1 MPLQMDYVAA
11 EVLKETLELAGS
23 SFADADVQAAV
34 SAASQWIDQSCGRSF
49 GQDDTSDVVRK
60 FIPVNGGYALIDDL
74 CEFDSLVDQSGSAWT
89 IEQDFFLE
97 PINAAADGWP
107 YTAIRSIGKPF
118 VFPMSSMQQ
127 GWAGFDGR
135 IAVTGKWGWPAVPAP
150 IVEATSIL
158 AGRLL
163 NRSRT
168 PNAIAAMGLDGTGV
182 RIPRVDPDVQAMI
195 GPFTRMF
202 IA

>member
-1 MPLQMDYVAA
+1 MALQMDYVTSAA
-11 EVLKETLELAGS
+11 LMKTLELTGTT
-23 SFADADVQAAV
+23 FASDDVAAAI

-49 GQDDTSDVVRK
+49 GQDTDATVARK
-60 FIPVNGGYALIDDL
+60 FIPVNSGYALIDDL
-74 CEFDSLVDQSGSAWT
+74 CTFTSLTDQSGSVWT

-97 PINAAADGWP
+97 PVNAPVDGWP
-107 YTAIRSIGKPF
+107 YTAVRTIARPF
-118 VFPMSSMQQ
+118 IFSLATMQP
-127 GWAGFDGR
+127 GWSGFDPR
-135 IAVTGKWGWPAVPAP
+135 ITITGKWGWPAPPAP

-168 PNAIAAMGLDGTGV
+168 PNAIAAVGMDGVGV
-182 RIPRVDPDVQAMI
+182 RIPRVDPDVQAMLA
-195 GPFTRMF
+195 PYTRMF